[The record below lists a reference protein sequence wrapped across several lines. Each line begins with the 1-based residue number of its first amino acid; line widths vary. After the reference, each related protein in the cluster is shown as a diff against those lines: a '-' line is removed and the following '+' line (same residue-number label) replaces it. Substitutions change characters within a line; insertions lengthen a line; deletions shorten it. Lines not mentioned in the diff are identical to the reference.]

1 MEYARTELSVNE
13 RISLDG
19 EGALAWSG
27 NRDAADQISEIVHEI
42 LASYEHEGGINYA
55 GSTNLPSQQ
64 HIVEITQALRAIL
77 FPGYY
82 DRGAVEE
89 TALPYATGGRVAW
102 VYKHLTQEIDRCLC
116 FDCREGGQCIRIAEC
131 TSRARQVTL
140 DLLRAIPEIRR
151 MLLLDVQAALEGD
164 PAANSADEVILAY
177 PSIAA
182 ITVHRVAHFLYQ
194 HQVPLL
200 PRIMSEYIHHRTG
213 IDIHPGATIGK
224 SFFVDHGTGV
234 VIGETAEIG
243 DRVNLYQGVTLGAL
257 SVSRQMR
264 GRKRHPTIEDE
275 VTIYA
280 GATILGGDAVIG
292 RGSVIGGNVWLVSSV
307 PPYSKVYSERTD
319 RDFTSLTGKVHRTGE
334 IPDEDRE

>member
-1 MEYARTELSVNE
+1 
-13 RISLDG
+13 
-19 EGALAWSG
+19 
-27 NRDAADQISEIVHEI
+27 
-42 LASYEHEGGINYA
+42 
-55 GSTNLPSQQ
+55 
-64 HIVEITQALRAIL
+64 
-77 FPGYY
+77 
-82 DRGAVEE
+82 
-89 TALPYATGGRVAW
+89 
-102 VYKHLTQEIDRCLC
+102 
-116 FDCREGGQCIRIAEC
+116 
-131 TSRARQVTL
+131 
-140 DLLRAIPEIRR
+140 

-182 ITVHRVAHFLYQ
+182 ITVHRVAHFLYR